1 MIIILLVP
9 TYCEINIC
17 SKREISGNASQIPK
31 LMKKFTEVVSKNFRF
46 FLRGETPVF
55 LPEDCHWPVLLKS
68 PFLHW
73 RSMIYIYA
81 YSNSLGCGG
90 QLKKG
95 GELQVKIATTLQL
108 LGY

>member
-1 MIIILLVP
+1 MIIILLVS

-55 LPEDCHWPVLLKS
+55 LPEDCHWPVLTTI
-68 PFLHW
+68 HW
-73 RSMIYIYA
+73 
-81 YSNSLGCGG
+81 GGGG
-90 QLKKG
+90 QLKTSVKNTFSG
-95 GELQVKIATTLQL
+95 GGVAGQNCHNTSTSWVLKI
-108 LGY
+108 